1 MLVRGE
7 SLAKNNQTRCVL
19 ISHTI
24 IIQVLIPI
32 PRVSFSSTSTSIHR
46 RLQTYF
52 PARECTYIL
61 FLISF
66 VMQGG
71 ENAQFDQYKHAP

>member
-19 ISHTI
+19 ISYTI
-24 IIQVLIPI
+24 IIEVLIPI
-32 PRVSFSSTSTSIHR
+32 PRVSFSSTSTR
-46 RLQTYF
+46 RLFQTYF